1 MVFTLSKEC
10 QEYLA
15 DKKKMGK
22 NILVEKN
29 QLWKLNKGKKQLKK
43 REVNWEM
50 MMQLKALTMQEQD
63 NL

>member
-1 MVFTLSKEC
+1 MGFILSKEC

-29 QLWKLNKGKKQLKK
+29 QLWKLNKGKKQLK
-43 REVNWEM
+43 
-50 MMQLKALTMQEQD
+50 
-63 NL
+63 